1 MNAYYLEERRR
12 IKMITEKQRNLA
24 KKLQKMHKT
33 DGMFVLPNIWS
44 AGSAYIFEKQGF
56 KAIATTSAGIA
67 YELGYPDGEEITLDD
82 VALIVKQIV
91 RRVEI
96 PLSVDFERGYADTV
110 EQVKSNARK
119 LLKYGAVGLNI
130 EDGRSD
136 GTLDELGF
144 ILDKIKALV
153 ELKNE
158 LDLDF
163 VINARTCT
171 YWLNVANEE
180 TKMKIALERGN
191 AFRKAG
197 VDCVFIPGEMD
208 EKTVK
213 KLIEGIDSPVNILLN
228 QKFHNFKN
236 LEEIG
241 VRRLSVGS
249 GLARISF
256 KHLIKLATDLQNGEV
271 EGMFNHTFSYGEANQ
286 YFIK

>member
-1 MNAYYLEERRR
+1 
-12 IKMITEKQRNLA
+12 MITEKQRDLA
-24 KKLQKMHKT
+24 KKFQKMHKG
-33 DGMFVLPNIWS
+33 DGMFVLPNVWS

-82 VALIVKQIV
+82 VTLIVEQIV
-91 RRVEI
+91 RRVDL
-96 PLSVDFERGYADTV
+96 PLSVDFERGYADTI

-119 LLKYGAVGLNI
+119 LLKCGAVGFNI

-136 GTLDELGF
+136 GTLDELDF
-144 ILDKIKALV
+144 MLDKIKTLV

-197 VDCVFIPGEMD
+197 ADCVFIPGEID

-213 KLIEGIDSPVNILLN
+213 KLIEGIDLPVNIILN
-228 QKFHNFKN
+228 QKFHDFKR

-249 GLARISF
+249 SLARTSF
-256 KHLIKLATDLQNGEV
+256 NHLIRMSTDLQNKEV
-271 EGMFNHTFSYGEANQ
+271 ESIFNHAFSYGEANQ
-286 YFIK
+286 YFTK